1 MIENLRPLTQEQ
13 RQGARKKARDAV
25 IRAIGPKPAREHFN
39 QSTIS
44 KYPPSVTRL
53 ILLCL
58 VLLLAAFTPSA
69 IRLYVIGLQTFG
81 QTVYI
86 CRV

>member
-25 IRAIGPKPAREHFN
+25 IRAIGPKPTREHFN
-39 QSTIS
+39 YSTIS

-53 ILLCL
+53 IFFLCL
-58 VLLLAAFTPSA
+58 VH
-69 IRLYVIGLQTFG
+69 
-81 QTVYI
+81 
-86 CRV
+86 